1 MEKGHNTQ
9 FIQKDGNASIE
20 PGKFEEE
27 FDKELGNKFLQTA
40 SFNVKD
46 KNLSTLASSMM
57 ATQQK

>member
-27 FDKELGNKFLQTA
+27 FEKELGNKFL
-40 SFNVKD
+40 
-46 KNLSTLASSMM
+46 
-57 ATQQK
+57 